1 MKEQNRK
8 EPADPKKAARRAK
21 LKKLF
26 TILKFVTLI
35 LIIAAVPVYILVFHQ
50 DWIAQMQDLDQ
61 VRRAIADYNG
71 LEAPFIYIGAQIIQI
86 IISVIPG
93 QALQIAAGFMF
104 GFPVALGLSVI
115 GAALGTVITY
125 YLGKVLGRDAMHLL
139 FPRYYRMEDGN
150 GETIVKASAIWA
162 LMDCETRRVVFPE
175 EYGVGITGERT
186 GAEPALPS
194 APKPPAYGRRTRKGT

>member
-1 MKEQNRK
+1 MKEQNGK

-86 IISVIPG
+86 IIFLWELHKSIAYIFYGKLITFQHIFQSLPGDRIMVIIIYNIIDI
-93 QALQIAAGFMF
+93 LVRNDYF
-104 GFPVALGLSVI
+104 
-115 GAALGTVITY
+115 IT
-125 YLGKVLGRDAMHLL
+125 R
-139 FPRYYRMEDGN
+139 
-150 GETIVKASAIWA
+150 II
-162 LMDCETRRVVFPE
+162 
-175 EYGVGITGERT
+175 
-186 GAEPALPS
+186 
-194 APKPPAYGRRTRKGT
+194 